1 MKQLFWIAVIIWGAA
16 SDASAQTVS
25 FNFSDASHPVSG
37 WINVYGDPSSAVR
50 TATDPTTGIAIS
62 SVATANW
69 APDVGSASDGGG
81 ATNGTFFPAA
91 VMINHWFQ
99 YGTST
104 GAYNALMPQL
114 IISNLNADSVYT
126 IKMTGSFDYEVPND
140 FNLNPIRYTV
150 AGAVVYGYI
159 DIDGDS
165 NAASGATFQNIAP
178 DSTGK
183 IRVYVNTFG
192 GSNTGSICGL
202 QVITGHTAVTAPTV
216 MLTSPLTG
224 TQFFESNNITL
235 SATASVTTGAID
247 RVVFYAN
254 GTIIGT
260 DSSAPYSMAWIPPD
274 PGSYTITAKAI
285 DDIGD
290 SSTSSANVVV
300 ESTNYFWSTTG
311 NIATGG
317 DTSFV
322 GTVDS
327 NRLAI
332 RTKNIERMSILPTG
346 NIGIGTISPT
356 AQFHTTGTVRLAGL
370 TNDSTKTRVLV
381 SDTSGNLY
389 YRSASSLTGRW
400 QYANGTVYD
409 SADNIA
415 IGTNNPQGYKLAVN
429 GTAIFTKAKVKTAG
443 TWPDYVFEKAYQLP
457 NLKDLEQYLLTH
469 HHLPEIPDQRAVSQD
484 GIDLSEHAAA
494 LLKKVEELTLYAI
507 QQDKQLTEQGK
518 QLAEQNARLEAQQK
532 EIDAL
537 KALITDKKN

>member
-1 MKQLFWIAVIIWGAA
+1 MRQLFWIIVIMMGAT
-16 SDASAQTVS
+16 SRSLAQTVG
-25 FNFSDASHPVSG
+25 FNFSLASHPVTG
-37 WINVYGDPSSAVR
+37 WVNVYGDPSSSVI
-50 TATDPTTGIAIS
+50 TATDPTSGISVS

-69 APDVGSASDGGG
+69 SPFGNSAYDGGG
-81 ATNGTFFPAA
+81 ASGTGSFFPTA
-91 VMINHWFQ
+91 VMANQWFQ
-99 YGTST
+99 YNGYYA
-104 GAYNALMPQL
+104 GYNALLPQ
-114 IISNLNADSVYT
+114 IVVSGLNVDSVYT
-126 IKMTGSFDYEVPND
+126 FKMTGSYTINVPSQ
-140 FNLNPIRYTV
+140 FNLDPIRYTV
-150 AGAVVYGYI
+150 AGATLYGYI

-165 NAASGATFQNIAP
+165 NVTAGATFHNVAP

-183 IRVYVNTFG
+183 VRIYVNTY
-192 GSNTGSICGL
+192 GSSNVAAISGL
-202 QVITGHTAVTAPTV
+202 QILSGSTAAPTPTV
-216 MLTSPLTG
+216 ILTNPTNNAIIPEDGNVTLT
-224 TQFFESNNITL
+224 
-235 SATASVTTGAID
+235 ATASETAGTIA
-247 RVVFYAN
+247 RVEFYA
-254 GTIIGT
+254 GSSLIGS
-260 DSSAPYSMAWIPPD
+260 DSTAPYSLTWFSPN
-274 PGSYTITAKAI
+274 PGAYVITARAVDGTGNI
-285 DDIGD
+285 A
-290 SSTSSANVVV
+290 TSSVNITV
-300 ESTNYFWSTTG
+300 ESLNYFWSTTG
-311 NIATGG
+311 QIATGG
-317 DTSFV
+317 DTSFL

-346 NIGIGTISPT
+346 NIGIGTITPT

-370 TNDSTKTRVLV
+370 NNDSTKTRVLV

-469 HHLPEIPDQRAVSQD
+469 HHLPEIPDQRAVQQD

-494 LLKKVEELTLYAI
+494 LLKKVEELTLYVI
-507 QQDKQLTEQGK
+507 QQDKQLTEQ
-518 QLAEQNARLEAQQK
+518 NARLDAQQK
-532 EIDAL
+532 EIDEL